1 MLTSNSSTGSTPFKS
16 ARLGLWL
23 PEPTDSL
30 TQTLCK
36 VYGVGS
42 TDPML
47 PGLVQLHLKL
57 NRDVFSEYAP
67 LEKKVIYLADLH
79 ANKGAKLG
87 AIDQTATV
95 ALLNSRF
102 SVGGG

>member
-1 MLTSNSSTGSTPFKS
+1 MPTSNSSSGSTPFKS

-36 VYGVGS
+36 VYGIGS

-67 LEKKVIYLADLH
+67 LEKKVIYL
-79 ANKGAKLG
+79 
-87 AIDQTATV
+87 
-95 ALLNSRF
+95 
-102 SVGGG
+102 VGPEIFVRA